1 MPPDVARTPTAAG
14 RRRVASRP
22 APAGPPQEGAQL
34 VWRRALDSADPSA
47 QHDQPALALELLRA
61 AHHDPATMA
70 HALNLGRTH
79 LHAHPED
86 ALARGGVTILDAAIA
101 FLGIK
106 PRAGDIAVARR

>member
-1 MPPDVARTPTAAG
+1 VPADVARSPTAAG
-14 RRRVASRP
+14 RRRMASRP
-22 APAGPPQEGAQL
+22 ALAGRPQERAQL

-47 QHDQPALALELLRA
+47 QYDRFALALELVRA

-86 ALARGGVTILDAAIA
+86 ALARGGATILEAAIA